1 MRKLV
6 VLLLLV
12 LIACSAAQAPVR
24 KESKAAIA
32 MLAVQSGEVIVNGSP
47 ASAGMELKE
56 GDSVKTGAKAK
67 ASVVF
72 FDSSILRL
80 NENTE
85 IFVKSVV
92 SQGGKKVAIEQTAG
106 QTWSRVLK
114 ISGIKEYSIETPNTV
129 ATVRGTGFS
138 ISVGEGDTTIAVK
151 EGKVHVA
158 SVDESGIVAE
168 AVVPANMELEVTDEA
183 PAELELAVLEPDP
196 WVDENIIADDQF
208 IDEIV
213 EEYVEENSDEFA
225 GVPEEEWRDHAED
238 IVMGGEQPIEEQTTD
253 EIVDEMNADIVENA
267 QEITDVDK
275 TPAKETVT
283 GQVEE
288 VIGQLPEETLAEEAP
303 EVAETPLEER
313 LIDNSTFDPAA
324 SDLNTLI

>member
-12 LIACSAAQAPVR
+12 LIACAPAQAPVK
-24 KESKAAIA
+24 KESKASIA
-32 MLAVQSGEVIVNGSP
+32 MLAVQSGEVFVNGGP

-85 IFVKSVV
+85 IVVKDIV
-92 SQGGKKVAIEQTAG
+92 SQGGKKVTLEQTAG

-114 ISGIKEYSIETPNTV
+114 ISGIKEYSVETPNTV

-138 ISVGEGDTTIAVK
+138 ISVGDGDTTVAVK

-158 SVDESGIVAE
+158 SVNESGVVGE
-168 AVVPANMELEVTDEA
+168 AVVPANMELEVADEA
-183 PAELELAVLEPDP
+183 PAELELSVLEPDP
-196 WVDENIIADDQF
+196 WVDENIIADDKF
-208 IDEIV
+208 INEIV
-213 EEYVEENSDEFA
+213 EEYIEANPEEFA
-225 GVPEEEWRDHAED
+225 DVSTDKAYENAED
-238 IVMGGEQPIEEQTTD
+238 IVMGGEQSIEEQTP
-253 EIVDEMNADIVENA
+253 EELVEEMNDNIVQNA
-267 QEITDVDK
+267 QEIIEVEK
-275 TPAKETVT
+275 TPVEEAVAE
-283 GQVEE
+283 QVEE
-288 VIGQLPEETLAEEAP
+288 VVEQLSEETPADA
-303 EVAETPLEER
+303 PLEEQPER
-313 LIDNSTFDPAA
+313 QPVDDITEVPAID
-324 SDLNTLI
+324 DLNTLN